1 MWKPNEVVPE
11 HRRRAR
17 VVWGALL
24 LSMAA
29 YMVWQAWA
37 IHHAYDNPSTRIAV
51 TNDRFEFP
59 FISVCVFPGEGC
71 DWSDGTVD
79 VCVEDALGFST
90 VFDHD
95 GEQHPTLV
103 VASQYSNCVGF
114 DLTELDIAEVPLSEL
129 RASIEMNWLTSDMAS
144 ATDTEVDYIEQ
155 VAVIASASGALPDE
169 DEISFVYMPYDRY
182 TTADTDILQ
191 ETTAVDLTIG
201 KTTKKMIDGS
211 RTIAFPALTMTTST
225 AVSSSVISGSS
236 YDAFALGYLR
246 LNVRQGPFSL
256 TSVEEIS
263 PLDVGSFLGN
273 VGGFWE
279 LLIILWG
286 LLFFATRDDHTPQL
300 RARNFVQPLKEI
312 VARRR
317 SLSVDSGASIV
328 QPEELPQEMPYFGG
342 NHHPPLPPRPR
353 DGITTPGGR
362 STAVGVS
369 TMSPATLSSPVG
381 SRRPVVEDV
390 PRRGWKNGRGQSGGL
405 EPPPPSCS
413 AMTSTV

>member
-24 LSMAA
+24 LSMVA

-37 IHHAYDNPSTRIAV
+37 IHNAYDNPSTRIAV
-51 TNDRFEFP
+51 TDDRFEFP

-71 DWSDGTVD
+71 DWSDGSVD
-79 VCVEDALGFST
+79 IFVADALDYST
-90 VFDHD
+90 VLDHNGD
-95 GEQHPTLV
+95 AHVDLV

-114 DLTELDIAEVPLSEL
+114 DLTQLDIAEVPPSEL
-129 RASIEMNWLTSDMAS
+129 RASIGMNWLASDMAS
-144 ATDTEVDYIEQ
+144 TTDTYVEQ
-155 VAVIASASGALPDE
+155 VAVIASASGVLPDE

-182 TTADTDILQ
+182 TTADTDLG

-201 KTTKKMIDGS
+201 KTTKKMLDGS
-211 RTIAFPALTMTTST
+211 TTTVFPALTMTTST
-225 AVSSSVISGSS
+225 AVSSIFISSS
-236 YDAFALGYLR
+236 YYDEYALGYLG

-256 TSVEEIS
+256 TSVEEVS

-273 VGGFWE
+273 IGGFWE
-279 LLIILWG
+279 LLIVLWG
-286 LLFFATRDDHTPQL
+286 LLFFATREDRTPQL
-300 RARNFVQPLKEI
+300 RARNFVQPLKEV

-317 SLSVDSGASIV
+317 SLSVDSGASIA
-328 QPEELPQEMPYFGG
+328 QPEELPQERPFFEG
-342 NHHPPLPPRPR
+342 NQPPRLPPRPR
-353 DGITTPGGR
+353 GCNTTPGGR

-369 TMSPATLSSPVG
+369 TMSPAILSSPVG

-390 PRRGWKNGRGQSGGL
+390 PRRGWKNGPGQSGGL